1 MTEIG
6 FYHLTR
12 SKLQEALPK
21 LLGRVLDAGGRGFIL
36 CGDAERAR
44 ALDAAL
50 WLPARR
56 AKAGAQQKKDDFGDH
71 PNSMKANS
79 FECCSAQ

>member
-21 LLGRVLDAGGRGFIL
+21 LLSRVLDNNGRALIL

-50 WLPARR
+50 WLPADPPWLPHGL
-56 AKAGAQQKKDDFGDH
+56 AGGTGPAGWGVCGG
-71 PNSMKANS
+71 
-79 FECCSAQ
+79 E

>member
-21 LLGRVLDAGGRGFIL
+21 LLGRVLDL
-36 CGDAERAR
+36 QAESQNEQQQ
-44 ALDAAL
+44 DAAT
-50 WLPARR
+50 
-56 AKAGAQQKKDDFGDH
+56 G
-71 PNSMKANS
+71 
-79 FECCSAQ
+79 CSPGFAVALRYLLRPSTDS